1 MGPWMYR
8 PAADAFGWN
17 MGRKVTTCPA
27 IQVSA
32 LLRRGIVAQPFP
44 ALHDLQGELSAP
56 LCCVAVS
63 DRIAASVL
71 HLQTEQHPISDVM
84 FLSLPLHSSQILR
97 FALYYMRDGRLIR
110 TKKVSIR
117 CFFPEE
123 LQALCRLNGLNGL
136 DVVERFGNY
145 DGSPFTS
152 SSPKQVLFCRAS

>member
-1 MGPWMYR
+1 
-8 PAADAFGWN
+8 
-17 MGRKVTTCPA
+17 
-27 IQVSA
+27 
-32 LLRRGIVAQPFP
+32 
-44 ALHDLQGELSAP
+44 
-56 LCCVAVS
+56 
-63 DRIAASVL
+63 
-71 HLQTEQHPISDVM
+71 M
-84 FLSLPLHSSQILR
+84 FLSLPWHSSQILR